1 MKRYFKLVKKIR
13 ENPVLT
19 ANIYGAILILFLLL
33 TGCGQKENQSSQS
46 TAAQSSQTSA
56 GHLDHAQPK
65 LPQIKLWLGDA
76 ELLAEVASTSVELQT
91 GMMFRKEM
99 GENEAMLFVFQV
111 PHQASFYMKNT
122 YIPLSA
128 AYINSDGVIL
138 EIHDLEPLN
147 EKPVTATNDNIQFVL
162 EVNKGWFQKHN
173 INPGTVIRTPKGS
186 LYKTFFS
193 NGR

>member
-1 MKRYFKLVKKIR
+1 MKRYFKLVKRIGR
-13 ENPVLT
+13 NPVLI
-19 ANIYGAILILFLLL
+19 ADYFSVILILFLLL
-33 TGCGQKENQSSQS
+33 TGCGRKENQSSQS
-46 TAAQSSQTSA
+46 TAERSSQASA
-56 GHLDHAQPK
+56 GHLDHAQPR
-65 LPQIKLWLGDA
+65 LPQIKLWLGEA
-76 ELLAEVASTSVELQT
+76 ELLAEVATTSVELQT

-122 YIPLSA
+122 YIPLSV

-138 EIHDLEPLN
+138 EIHNLEPLN

-193 NGR
+193 DRR

>member
-1 MKRYFKLVKKIR
+1 MKNYFKLTNRIGEKRILSI
-13 ENPVLT
+13 NFLS
-19 ANIYGAILILFLLL
+19 AILILVLIFI
-33 TGCGQKENQSSQS
+33 GCRQKEEQTSQS
-46 TAAQSSQTSA
+46 TVEQSSQTTV
-56 GHLDHAQPK
+56 GHLNHAQPK
-65 LPQIKLWLGDA
+65 LPQIKLWLGNA
-76 ELLAEVASTSVELQT
+76 ELLAEVATTPVELQT

-111 PHQASFYMKNT
+111 PHRASFYMKNT
-122 YIPLSA
+122 YVPLSA

-193 NGR
+193 ERR